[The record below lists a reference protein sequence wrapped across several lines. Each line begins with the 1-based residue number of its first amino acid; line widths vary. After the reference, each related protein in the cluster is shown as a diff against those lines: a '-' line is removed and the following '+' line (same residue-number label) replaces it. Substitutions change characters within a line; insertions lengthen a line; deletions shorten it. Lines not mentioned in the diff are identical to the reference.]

1 VKSAAQRNPIRL
13 GALAIAAALAGGCG
27 YNFAAAGS
35 GLPPGAQT
43 IYVDRFSNHSRI
55 TGLNDEFG
63 RYLKDEIAN
72 HKRLT
77 VVDDP
82 ARADLSLSG
91 EILSAEEHPTTF
103 NSVDEPTQYQMQL
116 AVSADLR
123 DNRTGK
129 IVWRARRLGGGGLYA
144 VVPQAVVTTSPQFLQ
159 QNLRQSDINRLP
171 DVQLAATQRE
181 STQHDS
187 LNSLARSLYAN
198 MSEGF

>member
-1 VKSAAQRNPIRL
+1 MAAGRRNPIRL
-13 GALAIAAALAGGCG
+13 GVLAIAAALAGGCG

-35 GLPPGAQT
+35 GLPAGAQT

-55 TGLNDEFG
+55 TGLDDEFA

-91 EILSAEEHPTTF
+91 EIISDEEHPTTF
-103 NSVDEPTQYQMQL
+103 NSVDEPTQFQTAI

-123 DNRTGK
+123 DNRTRK
-129 IVWRARRLGGGGLYA
+129 IVWRARRMGGGGFYS
-144 VVPQAVVTTSPQFLQ
+144 VVPQAVVASSPQFLP

-171 DVQLAATQRE
+171 DVQVAATQRE
-181 STQHDS
+181 SAQNDS
-187 LNSLARSLYAN
+187 LNALAHNLYAN